1 MHKYG
6 RRVKMKISNVSIG
19 KKIIIGSLIVNS
31 IQIILILL
39 LIVNSHSG
47 ENLKALSGVLYIIAL
62 TMAINSFFTIR
73 SLYSLIFSNGEK
85 QGLVQSINDLK
96 ELNRTLRAQRHDFLN
111 HIQIVY
117 GLLELGEHDEALK
130 YMEPV
135 YKDISRV
142 NKALKTSEPAVN
154 ALLQAKM
161 HIAEEK
167 NIDVELS
174 ITSDLKELYMPSWE
188 YCRIIGNLIDNAIF
202 ALGENLGKKKLYIE
216 ISEDSLSFRTFIIN
230 NGPKIPEAIIDSIF
244 EEGFT
249 TKGEKGQGMGLSIVK
264 ELVEHYNG
272 NLMLTSIDD
281 KTSFYIEIPKS
292 KEDKVQG

>member
-1 MHKYG
+1 
-6 RRVKMKISNVSIG
+6 MKISNVSIG

-117 GLLELGEHDEALK
+117 GLLELGEQDEALK

-167 NIDVELS
+167 HIDVELS

-249 TKGEKGQGMGLSIVK
+249 TKGDKGQGMGLSIVK

-281 KTSFYIEIPKS
+281 KTSFYIEIPKNTA
-292 KEDKVQG
+292 DKIQG

>member
-1 MHKYG
+1 
-6 RRVKMKISNVSIG
+6 MKISNVTIG
-19 KKIIIGSLIVNS
+19 KKIIVGSLAVNS
-31 IQIILILL
+31 IQIILISL
-39 LIVNSHSG
+39 LIINSHSG

-62 TMAINSFFTIR
+62 TMGINSFFTIK

-111 HIQIVY
+111 HIQIIY
-117 GLLELGEHDEALK
+117 GLLELGEHDDALK

-167 NIDVELS
+167 HIDVELS
-174 ITSDLKELYMPSWE
+174 ITSDLKELSMPSWE

-216 ISEDSLSFRTFIIN
+216 ISEDSLSLRTFIIN
-230 NGPKIPEAIIDSIF
+230 NGPRIPEEIIDNIF

-249 TKGEKGQGMGLSIVK
+249 TKGERGQGMGLSIVK
-264 ELVEHYNG
+264 ELVENYNG
-272 NLMLTSIDD
+272 NLTLTSIDD
-281 KTSFYIEIPKS
+281 KTSFYIEIPKNAT
-292 KEDKVQG
+292 DKI

>member
-1 MHKYG
+1 
-6 RRVKMKISNVSIG
+6 MKISNVSIG
-19 KKIIIGSLIVNS
+19 KKIIVGSLVVNS

-111 HIQIVY
+111 HIQIIY
-117 GLLELGEHDEALK
+117 GLLELGEQEEALR

-135 YKDISRV
+135 YKDITRV

-167 NIDVELS
+167 HIDIELS
-174 ITSDLKELYMPSWE
+174 ITSDLKELIMPSWE
-188 YCRIIGNLIDNAIF
+188 YCRVIGNLIDNAIF
-202 ALGENLGKKKLYIE
+202 ALGENTGKKKLYIE
-216 ISEDSLSFRTFIIN
+216 ISEDGFSLRTFIIN
-230 NGPKIPEAIIDSIF
+230 NGPKIPEGIIDKMF

-264 ELVEHYNG
+264 ELVENYQG
-272 NLMLTSIDD
+272 KLMVTSVDD
-281 KTSFYIEIPKS
+281 KTSFYIEIPKNTPNN
-292 KEDKVQG
+292 K